1 LLTSV
6 AIPAA
11 IAMMLRTIYMF
22 RLLLRWRISVAK
34 QNRCCYRNVME
45 KK

>member
-11 IAMMLRTIYMF
+11 IAMMLRTNYMF

-34 QNRCCYRNVME
+34 QNRCCDREVKE